1 MQECESSFVTK
12 FEADIPTRRGDLG
25 DHTWDGGMVVWGV
38 KKIEVNILAPFL
50 VPLCMQE
57 CELSFVTKFKAD
69 IPTRRGDLGDHTP
82 PHGYSVSLGKGPSRA
97 GGIFDPRSRLNR

>member
-82 PHGYSVSLGKGPSRA
+82 HGYSVSLGKGPSRA